1 MASLE
6 LIPVEFDESRIL
18 PEITPII
25 SNLSGFEVSVQKRR
39 ASIIEFYNSERAQYD
54 GGRIIEKFELDIEKD
69 KAIIFT
75 SVDLFIPIF
84 TFVFG
89 LAKLNGKAGIVSS
102 HRLNPEF
109 YGLPRDESMLTNRI
123 IKETIHELGHLLNLR
138 HCSNYQCVM
147 FSSNSADDL
156 DVKGA
161 EYCTVCKSIVSNKV
175 TKSPV

>member
-1 MASLE
+1 MQ
-6 LIPVEFDESRIL
+6 
-18 PEITPII
+18 
-25 SNLSGFEVSVQKRR
+25 NRR
-39 ASIIEFYNSERAQYD
+39 ASITEFYNSERAQYD
-54 GGRIIEKFELDIEKD
+54 GGGIIEKFELDIEKD

-89 LAKLNGKAGIVSS
+89 LAKLNGRVGIVSS

-109 YGLPRDESMLTNRI
+109 YGLPRDESLLNDRI
-123 IKETIHELGHLLNLR
+123 IKETIHEFGHLLNLR

-156 DVKGA
+156 EVKGA
-161 EYCTVCKSIVSNKV
+161 EYCPVCENVLKRVIK
-175 TKSPV
+175 